1 MWRKL
6 SLGMIR
12 SGLQNDERT
21 IEQQLL
27 RLRPQHDGPIDAH
40 LTLAGKT
47 VLRLPHRD
55 RKNGEK
61 HVAIVGL
68 AQRIL

>member
-1 MWRKL
+1 MQRKL

-12 SGLQNDERT
+12 SALQNDERA
-21 IEQQLL
+21 IEQQLM
-27 RLRPQHDGPIDAH
+27 RPRPQDDGPIDAR
-40 LTLAGKT
+40 LALAGKT
-47 VLRLPHRD
+47 VLRLSHRG

-61 HVAIVGL
+61 YVAIVCL